1 MVRHRSCI
9 AAWCDSSIGVVKCQ
23 REVKVRCRKEEGML
37 QEQEPRRVPD
47 RRCRDRSRA
56 GMCLN
61 DTCMRRHAVR
71 VSRTCSLHFTPY
83 LYLDCE
89 RKSCAPRRLLRALTA
104 YPGQPVFCPGT
115 LLTSLAI
122 ASHILDYAN
131 VRSGG
136 PRGVCACVV
145 WVLTPGRT
153 CTRPASHHH
162 SLPVHISLLQTSLAW
177 SNSSV
182 LQGVWDQTIYCSW
195 SSKNILCL

>member
-1 MVRHRSCI
+1 MVRHLSCI
-9 AAWCDSSIGVVKCQ
+9 SAWCDVVKCE

-37 QEQEPRRVPD
+37 QEQEPRR
-47 RRCRDRSRA
+47 DRSRA

-61 DTCMRRHAVR
+61 DTCMRRRWHAVR

-122 ASHILDYAN
+122 ASHIPDYAN

-145 WVLTPGRT
+145 WVLTLGRT
-153 CTRPASHHH
+153 RAGPASHHH
-162 SLPVHISLLQTSLAW
+162 SLPVHTSLLQTSLAW

-182 LQGVWDQTIYCSW
+182 LQEVWDHTIYSSW
-195 SSKNILCL
+195 SFKNVLCLWEHR

>member
-1 MVRHRSCI
+1 
-9 AAWCDSSIGVVKCQ
+9 
-23 REVKVRCRKEEGML
+23 ML

-47 RRCRDRSRA
+47 RRRRDRSRA

-61 DTCMRRHAVR
+61 DTCMRRRRHAVR

-122 ASHILDYAN
+122 ASHIPDYAN

-136 PRGVCACVV
+136 PRGVCACVLCESARAQDLQV
-145 WVLTPGRT
+145 IITHFQFIFHFYKPLWPDLTLGFYK
-153 CTRPASHHH
+153 CEIKQSI
-162 SLPVHISLLQTSLAW
+162 VVDLLK
-177 SNSSV
+177 
-182 LQGVWDQTIYCSW
+182 IYYVCR
-195 SSKNILCL
+195 NIGMYI